1 MGLFYWCLKTRISG
15 CYVKYANGAV
25 SHLQIRKQ
33 VEKKRNHSGF
43 QDSKEALWQLSSAS
57 SMCTLRTIHKKV
69 FITRNNIFISLR
81 TNEIFEVFFLKQI
94 WNQCVANVATRL
106 DGTVTLSKLVK
117 FPTYMVMPLVLI
129 LHLQSKCQT
138 NISLSNATF
147 LTSPSL
153 TKYHSSI
160 SSHVP
165 SICYNCNALRPLQWS
180 SGPTLLWASW
190 PTRSSNLIDYH
201 LVKLGHFC
209 RALAGQK
216 YSLMSLSKNMT
227 ECTKHGRKKTWKGIL
242 D

>member
-1 MGLFYWCLKTRISG
+1 MDSFGIFWCIHAL
-15 CYVKYANGAV
+15 
-25 SHLQIRKQ
+25 
-33 VEKKRNHSGF
+33 
-43 QDSKEALWQLSSAS
+43 LWQWNKPINPTDSNTTLNLSV
-57 SMCTLRTIHKKV
+57 R
-69 FITRNNIFISLR
+69 
-81 TNEIFEVFFLKQI
+81 
-94 WNQCVANVATRL
+94 
-106 DGTVTLSKLVK
+106 
-117 FPTYMVMPLVLI
+117 LI
-129 LHLQSKCQT
+129 LHWQSKCQT

-216 YSLMSLSKNMT
+216 YSLMSVSKNMT

-242 D
+242 DYLVRPHICHFLSTEIFSTQI